1 MRLTFKLVDCKKQNA
16 LHNVGGLLQ
25 SGDVPTEQKAD
36 PPANNKSFSHLMAFD
51 LGLPSPFQR
60 AFELKHQL
68 FPVVQ
73 QLPTLLASPH
83 QYMNQFLIINLFL
96 HIHGLLVPILYRTL
110 THFPKINS
118 LQSVYQ
124 QDY

>member
-1 MRLTFKLVDCKKQNA
+1 MRSIMW
-16 LHNVGGLLQ
+16 VGSCNQ
-25 SGDVPTEQKAD
+25 VMVPTEQKAD